1 MAQESILRIVID
13 SRNAE
18 RNARN
23 IARELQNIER
33 NGDYASR
40 SMDSMS
46 VATRQLAGYMAGI
59 VTVGAAIS
67 KMDAYTGLQNRL
79 KLVTDSQTE
88 LNTAMN
94 DTFAIAQK
102 TASSWDS
109 VAMVYQRFADNAD
122 RLGISM
128 KQTAALTETVSK
140 AISVSGGS
148 AASAEAALMQ
158 FGQALASGV
167 LRGEEFNSIA
177 EQAPGLLKAIAMGMD
192 TNIGSLRAMAAEGKV
207 TGDALVEALSKA
219 KPYID
224 DLFNKT
230 DFTISQ
236 SFTQLSNEV
245 TKFVGEAGKGSGA
258 ASALSGSI
266 STLAENLELIADGAF
281 VVGIGYITKAIATK
295 TVAVYSSIAATT
307 ASIEAEKVAAAQTLR
322 SALAEKTAAEAE
334 LTRARDAVVSA
345 EMQVQADRKVIASE
359 MQRIESSLAQVAA
372 EKQLEIQRL
381 KSQINDQGRIATST
395 RMAELQQVQ
404 ASMTAELTVLERQL
418 GATTVASSA
427 QFVAAREAQVV
438 ATGNLAATTEVA
450 TVAQAQNNAV
460 QRAGLLTS
468 TGLVGALGGPLGLGI
483 TVAALAA
490 TYLMFKDSSDDVND
504 SLSSQIEVVSDLA
517 QKYRELTL
525 AKLISEQDALEK
537 KLKNSESQSS
547 KAIAS
552 LMGVAT
558 AIEYSTDKQKKQ
570 SEEMNRIA
578 TSLRD
583 GAITTGKAL
592 IQMRESGFTEA
603 QIKKASAFFDEFD
616 KGKAGAAEAARQID
630 YVSQQTGIYG
640 DKLDASTKK
649 IADQKAIVNALS
661 GDYKNLSDEMGKNID
676 WLLQQDGAL
685 SATAEQQKKVTD
697 AVDAWKKGTIDATS
711 VAKVFKANLPI
722 DSSLLTGLDGL
733 ATKTDKAKKELNTAN
748 GELKQVQANG
758 PKAKQG
764 FKDTADGAKNSA
776 EQVALL
782 NKELA
787 DYNKGLQDREF
798 DAVFTKNLLAK
809 KFTEG
814 EINALLE
821 AANAAREK
829 GLVATEA
836 MYRESLRIYRLEKG
850 NKDTIDSRNAAERER
865 TKELEKQQKVLQV
878 NAKVKANAAKYNFT
892 GLESK
897 YGLPSGTLSA
907 IHAIETG
914 NTGKSNQVNSQTGA
928 TGGFQFLEGTAKQ
941 YGVKDRT
948 DLAQSAEGAAKYMSY
963 LLKLFKGDLE
973 KAVRAYHAGEGN
985 VQKGKNIG
993 KYNNDYWQKFK
1004 GYTAGTN
1011 GFTAGDV
1018 GSKDW
1023 EKLLEEAAKMAEQQA
1038 ELRKN
1043 LELNV
1048 ADEVTRI
1055 RSKLA
1060 DDLQE
1065 IDKAGYSPERAK
1077 EIKAEYQTRA
1087 DNDIAIAEYA
1097 LRTKLDDY
1105 KDFQKSEEEL
1115 LRDSFDQ
1122 RKFYAAR
1129 DIELTKRQ
1137 RNEAVQLL
1145 EKQYQHELALILL
1158 ANEERLFQTQQMFI
1172 SETAAMEER
1181 YRLERERIR
1190 LNMKLT
1196 EEQKQREI
1204 TLSRALEAEEKR
1216 RSLNRATQQWG
1227 QINAEMTGTSEQWR
1241 LNQER
1246 FTRMDASQEVFDT
1259 EMSQADQAAQ
1269 DPNANMQEIAAQ
1281 REAIWQAHHDRM
1293 TAIESD
1299 YYYNSQALQLAG
1311 MGQIA
1316 SGLASIVGDM
1326 AGEQSSAYKAM
1337 FAIEKGFAIAQS
1349 ALAIQTGVSKA
1360 IALGFPQNIPVIAQT
1375 VMEGA
1380 KITSAIKSITDTGFS
1395 SGGYTGP
1402 GGKYDIAGTVHKGE
1416 VVFSQEDV
1424 ARWGGP
1430 SNVESLRKSSQREFK
1445 QTELVQGGT
1454 NVVAMQPK
1462 VTINNYSSEK
1472 VETSTNQDG
1481 ELMVTIGKMLD
1492 QKIDSGVDR
1501 GIQRNLRQGY
1511 PLANAIKG
1519 R

>member
-1 MAQESILRIVID
+1 MAQESVLRIIID

-23 IARELQNIER
+23 VARELQNIER
-33 NGDYASR
+33 NGDHASR

-46 VATRQLAGYMAGI
+46 VATRQLAGYMAGV

-79 KLVTDSQTE
+79 KLVTDSQAE

-192 TNIGSLRAMAAEGKV
+192 TNIGSLRAMAAEGKI
-207 TGDALVEALSKA
+207 TGDVLVDALTKA
-219 KPYID
+219 KISVD
-224 DLFNKT
+224 DLFSKT

-245 TKFVGEAGKGSGA
+245 TKFVGAAGAGSGA
-258 ASALSGSI
+258 AAGLSAAISGLADNLGTIANIAVVGGVALLTKTIIAQTVAIYGSI
-266 STLAENLELIADGAF
+266 TGVMARRAADLAALE
-281 VVGIGYITKAIATK
+281 
-295 TVAVYSSIAATT
+295 S
-307 ASIEAEKVAAAQTLR
+307 
-322 SALAEKTAAEAE
+322 
-334 LTRARDAVVSA
+334 
-345 EMQVQADRKVIASE
+345 QVQ
-359 MQRIESSLAQVAA
+359 LAG
-372 EKQLEIQRL
+372 LE
-381 KSQINDQGRIATST
+381 
-395 RMAELQQVQ
+395 
-404 ASMTAELTVLERQL
+404 
-418 GATTVASSA
+418 
-427 QFVAAREAQVV
+427 
-438 ATGNLAATTEVA
+438 
-450 TVAQAQNNAV
+450 V
-460 QRAGLLTS
+460 QRTRQ
-468 TGLVGALGGPLGLGI
+468 
-483 TVAALAA
+483 VAALAA
-490 TYLMFKDSSDDVND
+490 QEVHLARLELNSALTRAERAAATMRLTQAEIA
-504 SLSSQIEVVSDLA
+504 LSLA
-517 QKYRELTL
+517 QKQKTAATIADTAAQNANNAARSRGAALFAMVGGWTGVLTVGVAALAAGYMYLKSRTAEANAKLEEQGKIAQETDAELRKLSGNDKISAVRDLTAAFNAQNETL
-525 AKLISEQDALEK
+525 AKSKESVDAVLFSIRAVSVENEAARKVTEDARNGVISYDEAIKRLNQMDIPTDLYDQLKKQVFQYNENAEKAGESQRALSALGKVVKLAGNLFQNAAVQVAKNNDELNKNETAAEKAAKAQAEFKKSLFDREFNAGLTKAMLDQGYNAEQINLISEYAL
-537 KLKNSESQSS
+537 KLQKEGKSITVEQVQYLLKINS
-547 KAIAS
+547 
-552 LMGVAT
+552 
-558 AIEYSTDKQKKQ
+558 IE
-570 SEEMNRIA
+570 
-578 TSLRD
+578 
-583 GAITTGKAL
+583 
-592 IQMRESGFTEA
+592 
-603 QIKKASAFFDEFD
+603 
-616 KGKAGAAEAARQID
+616 
-630 YVSQQTGIYG
+630 
-640 DKLDASTKK
+640 
-649 IADQKAIVNALS
+649 
-661 GDYKNLSDEMGKNID
+661 
-676 WLLQQDGAL
+676 
-685 SATAEQQKKVTD
+685 EQNKKV
-697 AVDAWKKGTIDATS
+697 I
-711 VAKVFKANLPI
+711 
-722 DSSLLTGLDGL
+722 
-733 ATKTDKAKKELNTAN
+733 E
-748 GELKQVQANG
+748 
-758 PKAKQG
+758 
-764 FKDTADGAKNSA
+764 
-776 EQVALL
+776 
-782 NKELA
+782 
-787 DYNKGLQDREF
+787 
-798 DAVFTKNLLAK
+798 
-809 KFTEG
+809 
-814 EINALLE
+814 
-821 AANAAREK
+821 
-829 GLVATEA
+829 
-836 MYRESLRIYRLEKG
+836 
-850 NKDTIDSRNAAERER
+850 SRNAAEKER
-865 TKELEKQQKVLQV
+865 TKELEKQQKVLT
-878 NAKVKANAAKYNFT
+878 ASSKVQANAAKYNFS

-928 TGGFQFLEGTAKQ
+928 TGGFQFLAGTAKQ

-1065 IDKAGYSPERAK
+1065 VDKAGYSPERAK
-1077 EIKAEYQTRA
+1077 ELKAEYQTRA

-1097 LRTKLDDY
+1097 LKTKLDDY
-1105 KDFQKSEEEL
+1105 EAFKKTESQL
-1115 LRDSFDQ
+1115 LEDSFNE

-1129 DIELTKRQ
+1129 DLELTKEQ
-1137 RNEAVQLL
+1137 RDKAVALL
-1145 EKQYQHELALILL
+1145 DEQYNQELALIKLSQ
-1158 ANEERLFQTQQMFI
+1158 ETRLFQMREAFM
-1172 SETAAMEER
+1172 SETAAMQER
-1181 YRLERERIR
+1181 YRLERDQIRQNSKLSQEQKLREIALSKALQEEENRKR
-1190 LNMKLT
+1190 LN
-1196 EEQKQREI
+1196 
-1204 TLSRALEAEEKR
+1204 SAV
-1216 RSLNRATQQWG
+1216 QQWG
-1227 QINAEMTGTSEQWR
+1227 GIQAEMNGTGDQYR
-1241 LNQER
+1241 LEQER
-1246 FTRMDASQEVFDT
+1246 FSRYDASQQVFDT
-1259 EMSQADQAAQ
+1259 QIGQVEQAAQ
-1269 DPNANMQEIAAQ
+1269 DPNANMEELAAQ

-1299 YYYNSQALQLAG
+1299 YYTNSQALQLAG

-1316 SGLASIVGDM
+1316 SGLSSIVGDM

-1380 KITSAIKSITDTGFS
+1380 KIASAIRAITDTGFA
-1395 SGGYTGP
+1395 SGGYTGH
-1402 GGKYDIAGTVHKGE
+1402 GGKYEPAGVVHKGE
-1416 VVFSQEDV
+1416 GVLTQEEV
-1424 ARWGGP
+1424 KALGGP
-1430 SNVESLRKSSQREFK
+1430 QGFEDLRKSIRRGYATGGLVTDTHRVGMGAVNAINSGGGNVGGSSGDVYYTQTIHIASDGSVTSESDAKQLGKMMENMTLAVIRREQR
-1445 QTELVQGGT
+1445 QGGLLS
-1454 NVVAMQPK
+1454 K
-1462 VTINNYSSEK
+1462 
-1472 VETSTNQDG
+1472 
-1481 ELMVTIGKMLD
+1481 
-1492 QKIDSGVDR
+1492 
-1501 GIQRNLRQGY
+1501 
-1511 PLANAIKG
+1511 
-1519 R
+1519 